1 MSKNK
6 TDLEL
11 IEHKQNAVNE
21 VDDFLNS
28 LISSESPID
37 KSKADKLS
45 YWLEDYIR
53 FLRIE
58 SEISSAKFKRY
69 KRGQVIKVHLGFN
82 VGSEEGGLHYALVI
96 SNNDSIKSSVVH
108 IVPLTSIKD
117 STDLN
122 SIRADRGQIVL
133 GNELYRL
140 LFLKVRTL
148 ETQIDDEIND
158 LEKEVTTLTKDDP
171 KKDQFQNRIILLK
184 RQSIL
189 HAKMVKEINK
199 MKKGS
204 IALVGQI
211 TTVSKIRIFDPK
223 TNKDVLSNIRMSNE
237 TMNKIDGAIERMFT
251 YQPKSDSKICEKS

>member
-11 IEHKQNAVNE
+11 IDHKKEAVNE

-53 FLRIE
+53 FLKIE
-58 SEISSAKFKRY
+58 SEISPAKFKRY

-96 SNNDSIKSSVVH
+96 SNNDSIKSPVVH

-117 STDLN
+117 STDLS

-211 TTVSKIRIFDPK
+211 TTVIKIRIFDPK

-251 YQPKSDSKICEKS
+251 YQPKSDNKICEKS

>member
-11 IEHKQNAVNE
+11 IDHKKEAVNE
-21 VDDFLNS
+21 VDNFLNS

-96 SNNDSIKSSVVH
+96 SNNDSIKSPVVH
-108 IVPLTSIKD
+108 IVPLTSVKSTTEISKIR
-117 STDLN
+117 TDL
-122 SIRADRGQIVL
+122 GQVYI
-133 GNELYRL
+133 GNELHVL
-140 LFLKVRTL
+140 LSQKNSETEKNIVSKLKELEQNVTHMEFDLQNNIEKIKSNNNISLELIKENLSDCKKQLKVL
-148 ETQIDDEIND
+148 
-158 LEKEVTTLTKDDP
+158 
-171 KKDQFQNRIILLK
+171 KK
-184 RQSIL
+184 
-189 HAKMVKEINK
+189 ATKEINK
-199 MKKGS
+199 MKKRQYS
-204 IALVGQI
+204 
-211 TTVSKIRIFDPK
+211 SCW
-223 TNKDVLSNIRMSNE
+223 TNHYCKQNQD
-237 TMNKIDGAIERMFT
+237 F
-251 YQPKSDSKICEKS
+251 